1 MVDLRVRRKDGI
13 QSAAWRQKSLRNR
26 PTVNSIHVLL
36 GGAVI
41 GTFVFI
47 VIVFPSKVKEPN
59 ILLPTLSTERGL
71 RGSTTY
77 LDFLVDLARLPT
89 SDLRKKLYD
98 DDVFQLAI
106 LDTDSNTCPFTYS
119 PPWFPPG
126 RLRMPSTT
134 TAVDVQN
141 TSSSSRR
148 LLWYEHLSKA
158 GGTSFCKLAQSNM
171 KKDEIPPYY
180 CMPRDGDLPDGRVG
194 LWSNTK
200 LLTYRAEHPT
210 IRIVSNEWQP
220 FPPERWQL
228 KDQLFFVTTL
238 RNPLDRLLSAYHFWG
253 ILHNQ
258 EAVKP
263 TFEEWLERKRKRS
276 VDKSPRDLG
285 NAIHIGRYNFAVWK
299 FSNGTMPQ
307 GKPATAMPLGVTRE
321 DEHLWRAPFLMAAET
336 LSNFDLVVIL
346 ELISSYSSIMIT
358 RSIGWTK
365 LEKNHV
371 VPSGKVENNH
381 ASGALPQDVYDA
393 LWEANRFDMILY
405 LWMKAVH
412 ITKSRCS

>member
-1 MVDLRVRRKDGI
+1 MVDLRVRRKEGI
-13 QSAAWRQKSLRNR
+13 QPAAWRQKTVRN
-26 PTVNSIHVLL
+26 PPKIDPIHRFLGVVLIST
-36 GGAVI
+36 AVL
-41 GTFVFI
+41 V
-47 VIVFPSKVKEPN
+47 VIVFPFNIQEPTVPVPKWSN
-59 ILLPTLSTERGL
+59 ERSL
-71 RGSTTY
+71 RGSATF

-89 SDLRKKLYD
+89 TDLRTKLYV

-106 LDTDSNTCPFTYS
+106 LDTDSDTCPFSSS
-119 PPWFPPG
+119 PPWFPPA
-126 RLRMPSTT
+126 RPRPLFTA
-134 TAVDVQN
+134 AVDLHN
-141 TSSSSRR
+141 TSSRRR

-158 GGTSFCKLAQSNM
+158 GGTSFCKLAQINM
-171 KKDEIPPYY
+171 KKDEVPPYY
-180 CMPRDGDLPDGRVG
+180 CMPRDGALPDGRVG

-200 LLTYRAEHPT
+200 LLKYRADHPS

-220 FPPERWQL
+220 FPPERWEL

-238 RNPLDRLLSAYHFWG
+238 RDPLDRLMSAYHFWG

-276 VDKSPRDLG
+276 VDKTPQDMG

-307 GKPATAMPLGVTRE
+307 GHFAATMPLGITKE
-321 DEHLWRAPFLMAAET
+321 EEHLWRAPFLMAAET
-336 LSNFDLVVIL
+336 LSNFDLVLIL
-346 ELISSYSSIMIT
+346 ELISSHSSKVIT
-358 RSIGWTK
+358 KSIGWTE

-381 ASGALPQDVYDA
+381 ASGALPKDVYDA

-405 LWMKAVH
+405 LWIKAVH